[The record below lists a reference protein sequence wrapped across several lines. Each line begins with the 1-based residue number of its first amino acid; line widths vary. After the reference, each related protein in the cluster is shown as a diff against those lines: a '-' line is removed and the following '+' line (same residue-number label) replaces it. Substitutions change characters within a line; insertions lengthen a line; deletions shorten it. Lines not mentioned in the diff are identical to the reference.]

1 MSAYDPKRTSLFAPH
16 MSAFGEKADITG
28 LVAPLMLLPVLAAEA
43 SQTFDIEHRDHRYLD
58 LDQPRFLQHL
68 QSMID
73 RLPLT
78 HQRDGLSSWLE
89 ISMRPSRLG

>member
-1 MSAYDPKRTSLFAPH
+1 MSD
-16 MSAFGEKADITG
+16 FGGKTDITG

-43 SQTFDIEHRDHRYLD
+43 SQTFDIEHRDHPVLH

-73 RLPLT
+73 RLPRRTNEMGKLFVGDLDAAFAARIELRMQ
-78 HQRDGLSSWLE
+78 HVRDG
-89 ISMRPSRLG
+89 MGH